1 MALFQP
7 MQQGPSGSA
16 VTPKAE
22 VQDTS
27 VNSILGFVEK
37 AGTGLAGMFQQ
48 QAQRQRQAAV
58 GTALTA
64 FIDEQSRIAEAAEQ
78 GLDPAQARTRMRAAF
93 NKHAANNP
101 LLLEEF
107 LKVQKAYAESQMGEA
122 VTKGSIAYQEEQAQK
137 QALTQQA
144 AQDGFSD
151 VAAWQNWE
159 GQKRAWEVQD
169 EFRKQKLYEARLEA
183 TNASTDAARRS
194 AALSK
199 ARELEIETK
208 ISHTQ
213 GLRTDLAGQLAGAQ
227 KVLDNIVN
235 MPSTVEQSLQ
245 ALQQARGQL
254 KGRLA
259 STYNFADQASLNMA
273 MSQIDQIYEYAED
286 AVIQGKKS
294 QALDNALNVATK
306 GRALEFVGDNE
317 VLNMTAMASVF
328 GPTFSILLG
337 DKPAET
343 AKKLLDMTFSTKG
356 AASPP
361 PPPLLDKSSWSAL
374 NSALREQVKAED
386 LPQYKVP
393 KKEVLESQVVNALR
407 SLTLYGDGYSKQE
420 DIEEAAKTVYGGA
433 YEALKSEGSFNIP
446 PELRDQY
453 SKFTNRVFEETVLDM
468 KNEYL
473 DAAVTSY
480 KAVGGGIGQS
490 VETEQQPST
499 KVITPT
505 VENGVFKFVATDP
518 SAGAEATRLNKT
530 LAPAINNLA
539 KMVAVGNGDPD
550 LNKAIKEL
558 SPRLFEEEVP
568 VPTPSYGKRADNT
581 EKGAGYFGE
590 LKRPDGD
597 VSTELSIGVDYG
609 SGEKE
614 IPTLV
619 PTLTKEEVDHLLS
632 GGEPTDAI
640 TRKAVEF
647 AVQREKEGK
656 PVFAM
661 PGETYQVPKG

>member
-37 AGTGLAGMFQQ
+37 AGTGLAGMFQDQAKSRSQ
-48 QAQRQRQAAV
+48 QAV

-122 VTKGSIAYQEEQAQK
+122 VTKGSVAYQEEQAQK

-159 GQKRAWEVQD
+159 GQKRAWEAQD

-183 TNASTDAARRS
+183 QRASTDASKRS

-199 ARELEIETK
+199 TRELEIETK
-208 ISHTQ
+208 LSHNQ

-227 KVLDNIVN
+227 STVDNIIN
-235 MPSTVEQSLQ
+235 MPATTEQKLQ
-245 ALQQARGQL
+245 ALQQASGQL
-254 KGRLA
+254 KARVAG
-259 STYNFADQASLNMA
+259 TYSFADQANINMA
-273 MSQIDQIYEYAED
+273 MSQVDLIQKYAED
-286 AVIQGKKS
+286 AIVQGKKS
-294 QALDNALNVATK
+294 QALDNSFSIATK
-306 GRALEFVGDNE
+306 ERALVMIEDDQFKNMATMSSIFGQSFTTILGSAPNE
-317 VLNMTAMASVF
+317 V
-328 GPTFSILLG
+328 
-337 DKPAET
+337 
-343 AKKLLDMTFSTKG
+343 AKKMVDLVVPPKEMKT
-356 AASPP
+356 PP
-361 PPPLLDKSSWSAL
+361 PVLDKDSSATL
-374 NSALREQVKAED
+374 DKTLRDQARTTDSPEYQ
-386 LPQYKVP
+386 VP
-393 KKEVLESQVVNALR
+393 KKDVLENQVVNALR
-407 SLTLYGDGYSKQE
+407 SMTLYGDGYSSEE
-420 DIEEAAKTVYGGA
+420 DMAAASKMVYGGA
-433 YEALKSEGSFNIP
+433 YEALKSEGGFNVP
-446 PELRDQY
+446 PEVQGKYKQLVLRNY
-453 SKFTNRVFEETVLDM
+453 EEAMLDI

-473 DAAVTSY
+473 DANVTSY
-480 KAVGGGIGQS
+480 KTVGGGIGQS

-505 VENGVFKFVATDP
+505 VENGVFKFVATAP
-518 SAGAEATRLNKT
+518 SAGAEAARLNKT

-539 KMVAVGNGDPD
+539 KMIAVGNGDPD

-558 SPRLFEEEVP
+558 APRLFEE
-568 VPTPSYGKRADNT
+568 
-581 EKGAGYFGE
+581 
-590 LKRPDGD
+590 
-597 VSTELSIGVDYG
+597 
-609 SGEKE
+609 
-614 IPTLV
+614 
-619 PTLTKEEVDHLLS
+619 
-632 GGEPTDAI
+632 
-640 TRKAVEF
+640 
-647 AVQREKEGK
+647 
-656 PVFAM
+656 
-661 PGETYQVPKG
+661 

>member
-37 AGTGLAGMFQQ
+37 AGTGLAGMFQDQAKSRSQ
-48 QAQRQRQAAV
+48 QAV

-122 VTKGSIAYQEEQAQK
+122 VTKGSVAYQEEQAQK
-137 QALTQQA
+137 QALVQQA

-159 GQKRAWEVQD
+159 GQKRAWEAQD
-169 EFRKQKLYEARLEA
+169 EFRKQKLYEAKLEA
-183 TNASTDAARRS
+183 QRAATDASRRS

-208 ISHTQ
+208 LSHNQ

-227 KVLDNIVN
+227 STVDNIIN
-235 MPSTVEQSLQ
+235 MPATTEQKLQ
-245 ALQQARGQL
+245 TLQQASSQL
-254 KGRLA
+254 KARVAG
-259 STYNFADQASLNMA
+259 TYSFADQANINMA
-273 MSQIDQIYEYAED
+273 MSQVDLIQKYAED
-286 AVIQGKKS
+286 AIVQGKKS
-294 QALDNALNVATK
+294 QALDNSFSIATK
-306 GRALEFVGDNE
+306 ERALAMIEDDQFKNMATMSSIFGQSFTTILGSAPNE
-317 VLNMTAMASVF
+317 V
-328 GPTFSILLG
+328 
-337 DKPAET
+337 
-343 AKKLLDMTFSTKG
+343 AKKMVDLVV
-356 AASPP
+356 PP
-361 PPPLLDKSSWSAL
+361 KEMKTPPPLLDKDSSATL
-374 NSALREQVKAED
+374 DKTLRDQARATDSTEYQ
-386 LPQYKVP
+386 VP
-393 KKEVLESQVVNALR
+393 KKDVLENQVVNALR
-407 SLTLYGDGYSKQE
+407 SMALYGDGYSSEE
-420 DIEEAAKTVYGGA
+420 DMAAASKMVYGGA
-433 YEALKSEGSFNIP
+433 YEALKSEGGFSVP
-446 PELRDQY
+446 AEVQDKYKQLVLRNY
-453 SKFTNRVFEETVLDM
+453 EEAMLDI

-518 SAGAEATRLNKT
+518 SAGAEAARLNKT

-539 KMVAVGNGDPD
+539 KMIAVGNGDPD
-550 LNKAIKEL
+550 LNRAMKEL
-558 SPRLFEEEVP
+558 SPRLFEE
-568 VPTPSYGKRADNT
+568 
-581 EKGAGYFGE
+581 
-590 LKRPDGD
+590 
-597 VSTELSIGVDYG
+597 
-609 SGEKE
+609 
-614 IPTLV
+614 
-619 PTLTKEEVDHLLS
+619 
-632 GGEPTDAI
+632 
-640 TRKAVEF
+640 
-647 AVQREKEGK
+647 
-656 PVFAM
+656 
-661 PGETYQVPKG
+661 

>member
-37 AGTGLAGMFQQ
+37 AGTGLAGMFQDQAKSRSQ
-48 QAQRQRQAAV
+48 QAV

-122 VTKGSIAYQEEQAQK
+122 VTKGSVAYQEEQAQK
-137 QALTQQA
+137 QALVQQA

-151 VAAWQNWE
+151 VSAWQNWE
-159 GQKRAWEVQD
+159 GQKRAWEAQD
-169 EFRKQKLYEARLEA
+169 EFRKQRLYEARLEA

-199 ARELEIETK
+199 ARELEIEVK
-208 ISHTQ
+208 LSHNK
-213 GLRTDLAGQLAGAQ
+213 GLRTDLAGQLDGAQ
-227 KVLDNIVN
+227 STMDNIIN
-235 MPSTVEQSLQ
+235 MPATTEQKLQ
-245 ALQQARGQL
+245 AAQQASSQL
-254 KGRLA
+254 KARLA
-259 STYNFADQASLNMA
+259 GTYSSADQSNISMA
-273 MSQIDQIYEYAED
+273 MAQIDQIQKYAED
-286 AVIQGKKS
+286 AIVQGKKS
-294 QALDNALNVATK
+294 ASLDNAFNILTK
-306 GRALEFVGDNE
+306 ERALEMIEDNE
-317 VLNMTAMASVF
+317 FKNMAVLNRVF
-328 GPTFSILLG
+328 GEGLSIVLG
-337 DKPAET
+337 KRPAET
-343 AKKLLDMTFSTKG
+343 AKRMLDLVVPPKEMPG
-356 AASPP
+356 PP
-361 PPPLLDKSSWSAL
+361 PQLDKTSWSAL
-374 NSALREQVKAED
+374 NEMLRSQSRATED
-386 LPQYKVP
+386 GEAAYP
-393 KKEVLESQVVNALR
+393 KKDILESQVVNALR

-453 SKFTNRVFEETVLDM
+453 SKFTNRVYEETMLDL

-473 DAAVTSY
+473 DAAVTNY
-480 KAVGGGIGQS
+480 KAVGGSIGQS

-518 SAGAEATRLNKT
+518 SAGSEAARLNKT

-550 LNKAIKEL
+550 LSKALKEL
-558 SPRLFEEEVP
+558 SPRLFEE
-568 VPTPSYGKRADNT
+568 
-581 EKGAGYFGE
+581 
-590 LKRPDGD
+590 
-597 VSTELSIGVDYG
+597 
-609 SGEKE
+609 
-614 IPTLV
+614 
-619 PTLTKEEVDHLLS
+619 
-632 GGEPTDAI
+632 
-640 TRKAVEF
+640 
-647 AVQREKEGK
+647 
-656 PVFAM
+656 
-661 PGETYQVPKG
+661 

>member
-37 AGTGLAGMFQQ
+37 AGTGLAGMFQDQAKSRSQ
-48 QAQRQRQAAV
+48 QAV

-122 VTKGSIAYQEEQAQK
+122 VTKGSVAYQEEQAQK
-137 QALTQQA
+137 QALVQQA

-159 GQKRAWEVQD
+159 GQKRAWEAQD

-199 ARELEIETK
+199 ARELEIEVK
-208 ISHTQ
+208 MSHTQ

-227 KVLDNIVN
+227 KVLDNIIN
-235 MPSTVEQSLQ
+235 MPSTVDQSLQ

-259 STYNFADQASLNMA
+259 STYSFADQASLNMA

-286 AVIQGKKS
+286 AVVQGKAS
-294 QALDNALNVATK
+294 TALNNAFNVATK
-306 GRALEFVGDNE
+306 ERALELIGDNQFKNIA
-317 VLNMTAMASVF
+317 VMSSIF
-328 GPTFSILLG
+328 GQSFTTVLG
-337 DKPAET
+337 DKPAEV
-343 AKKLLDMTFSTKG
+343 AKRMVDIVVPPKDMKG
-356 AASPP
+356 PP
-361 PPPLLDKSSWSAL
+361 PQLDKESWSTL
-374 NSALREQVKAED
+374 NTSLKEQSKTED
-386 LPQYKVP
+386 SPGNQMP
-393 KKEVLESQVVNALR
+393 KKEVLENQVVN
-407 SLTLYGDGYSKQE
+407 SLASLVLYGDGYSKQE
-420 DIEEAAKTVYGGA
+420 DVEEAAKTVYGGA
-433 YEALKSEGSFNIP
+433 YEALKKEGSFNIP
-446 PELRDQY
+446 PGLRDQY
-453 SKFTNRVFEETVLDM
+453 SKFTNRMYEEAMLDM
-468 KNEYL
+468 RNEYL

-480 KAVGGGIGQS
+480 KTVGGGIGQS

-518 SAGAEATRLNKT
+518 SAGSEAARLNKT

-558 SPRLFEEEVP
+558 APRLFEE
-568 VPTPSYGKRADNT
+568 
-581 EKGAGYFGE
+581 
-590 LKRPDGD
+590 
-597 VSTELSIGVDYG
+597 
-609 SGEKE
+609 
-614 IPTLV
+614 
-619 PTLTKEEVDHLLS
+619 
-632 GGEPTDAI
+632 
-640 TRKAVEF
+640 
-647 AVQREKEGK
+647 
-656 PVFAM
+656 
-661 PGETYQVPKG
+661 

>member
-37 AGTGLAGMFQQ
+37 AGTGLAGMFQDQAKSRSQ
-48 QAQRQRQAAV
+48 QAV

-122 VTKGSIAYQEEQAQK
+122 VTKGSVAYQEEQAQK
-137 QALTQQA
+137 QALVQQA

-169 EFRKQKLYEARLEA
+169 EFRKQKLYEAKLEA
-183 TNASTDAARRS
+183 QRAATDAAKRS

-199 ARELEIETK
+199 VRELEIETK
-208 ISHTQ
+208 ISHNQ

-227 KVLDNIVN
+227 STVDNIIN
-235 MPSTVEQSLQ
+235 MPATTEQKLQ
-245 ALQQARGQL
+245 ALQQASGQL
-254 KGRLA
+254 KARVAG
-259 STYNFADQASLNMA
+259 TYSFADQANINMA
-273 MSQIDQIYEYAED
+273 MSQVDLIQKYAED
-286 AVIQGKKS
+286 AIVQGKKS
-294 QALDNALNVATK
+294 QALDNSFSIATK
-306 GRALEFVGDNE
+306 ERALVMIEDDQFKNMATMSSIFGQSFTTILGSAPNE
-317 VLNMTAMASVF
+317 V
-328 GPTFSILLG
+328 
-337 DKPAET
+337 
-343 AKKLLDMTFSTKG
+343 AKKMVDLVVPPKEMKT
-356 AASPP
+356 PP
-361 PPPLLDKSSWSAL
+361 PVLDKDSSATL
-374 NSALREQVKAED
+374 DKTLRDQARTTDSPEYQ
-386 LPQYKVP
+386 VP
-393 KKEVLESQVVNALR
+393 KKDVLENQVVNALR
-407 SLTLYGDGYSKQE
+407 SMTLYGDGYSSEE
-420 DIEEAAKTVYGGA
+420 DMAAASKMVYGGA
-433 YEALKSEGSFNIP
+433 YEALKSEGGFNVP
-446 PELRDQY
+446 PEVQGKYKQLVLRNY
-453 SKFTNRVFEETVLDM
+453 EEAMLDI

-480 KAVGGGIGQS
+480 KTVGGGIGQS

-505 VENGVFKFVATDP
+505 VENGVFKFVATNP
-518 SAGAEATRLNKT
+518 SAGAEAARLNKT

-539 KMVAVGNGDPD
+539 KMIAVGNGDPD
-550 LNKAIKEL
+550 LSRAMKEL
-558 SPRLFEEEVP
+558 SPRLFEE
-568 VPTPSYGKRADNT
+568 
-581 EKGAGYFGE
+581 
-590 LKRPDGD
+590 
-597 VSTELSIGVDYG
+597 
-609 SGEKE
+609 
-614 IPTLV
+614 
-619 PTLTKEEVDHLLS
+619 
-632 GGEPTDAI
+632 
-640 TRKAVEF
+640 
-647 AVQREKEGK
+647 
-656 PVFAM
+656 
-661 PGETYQVPKG
+661 

>member
-37 AGTGLAGMFQQ
+37 AGTGLAGMFQDQAKSRSQ
-48 QAQRQRQAAV
+48 QAV

-122 VTKGSIAYQEEQAQK
+122 VTKGSVAYQEEQAQK
-137 QALTQQA
+137 QALVQQA

-159 GQKRAWEVQD
+159 GQKRAWEAQD

-199 ARELEIETK
+199 ARELEIEVK
-208 ISHTQ
+208 LSHTQ

-227 KVLDNIVN
+227 KVLDNIIN
-235 MPSTVEQSLQ
+235 MPSTVDQSLQ

-259 STYNFADQASLNMA
+259 STYTFADQASLNMA

-286 AVIQGKKS
+286 AVVKGKKS
-294 QALDNALNVATK
+294 QALDNAFSIMTKERAIEMIGSDNQFKNMATMSSIF
-306 GRALEFVGDNE
+306 GQSFTTILGSAPNE
-317 VLNMTAMASVF
+317 V
-328 GPTFSILLG
+328 
-337 DKPAET
+337 
-343 AKKLLDMTFSTKG
+343 AKKMVDLVVPPKEMT
-356 AASPP
+356 SPP
-361 PPPLLDKSSWSAL
+361 PVLDKDSSATL
-374 NSALREQVKAED
+374 DKTLRDQASTTDSPEYQ
-386 LPQYKVP
+386 VP
-393 KKEVLESQVVNALR
+393 KKDVLENQVVNVLR
-407 SLTLYGDGYSKQE
+407 SMTLYGDGYSSEE
-420 DIEEAAKTVYGGA
+420 DMAAASKMVYGGA
-433 YEALKSEGSFNIP
+433 YEALKSEGGFNVP
-446 PELRDQY
+446 AEVQGKYKQLVLRNY
-453 SKFTNRVFEETVLDM
+453 EEAMLDI

-473 DAAVTSY
+473 DANVTSY
-480 KAVGGGIGQS
+480 KTVGGGIGQP
-490 VETEQQPST
+490 VKTEQQPST
-499 KVITPT
+499 NVITPT

-518 SAGAEATRLNKT
+518 SAGAGAARLNKT

-539 KMVAVGNGDPD
+539 KMIAVGNGDPD
-550 LNKAIKEL
+550 LNRAMREL
-558 SPRLFEEEVP
+558 SPRLFEE
-568 VPTPSYGKRADNT
+568 
-581 EKGAGYFGE
+581 
-590 LKRPDGD
+590 
-597 VSTELSIGVDYG
+597 
-609 SGEKE
+609 
-614 IPTLV
+614 
-619 PTLTKEEVDHLLS
+619 
-632 GGEPTDAI
+632 
-640 TRKAVEF
+640 
-647 AVQREKEGK
+647 
-656 PVFAM
+656 
-661 PGETYQVPKG
+661 

>member
-37 AGTGLAGMFQQ
+37 AGTGLAGMFQD
-48 QAQRQRQAAV
+48 QAKASGQKAV

-107 LKVQKAYAESQMGEA
+107 LKVQKAYAESQMGES
-122 VTKGSIAYQEEQAQK
+122 VTKGSVAYQEEQAQK
-137 QALTQQA
+137 QALVQQA

-159 GQKRAWEVQD
+159 GQKRAWEAQD
-169 EFRKQKLYEARLEA
+169 EFRKQKLYEAKLEA
-183 TNASTDAARRS
+183 QRAATDAAKRS

-199 ARELEIETK
+199 VKELEIETK
-208 ISHTQ
+208 LSHNQ
-213 GLRTDLAGQLAGAQ
+213 GLRTDLAGQLEGAQ
-227 KVLDNIVN
+227 STVDNIIN
-235 MPSTVEQSLQ
+235 MPATTEQKLQ
-245 ALQQARGQL
+245 ALQQASSQL
-254 KGRLA
+254 KARVAG
-259 STYNFADQASLNMA
+259 TYSFADQANMSMA
-273 MSQIDQIYEYAED
+273 MTQVDLIQKYAED
-286 AVIQGKKS
+286 AIVQGKKS
-294 QALDNALNVATK
+294 DALNNAFNVATK
-306 GRALEFVGDNE
+306 ERALEMIEDNQFKNIAVMSSIFGQSFTT
-317 VLNMTAMASVF
+317 VL
-328 GPTFSILLG
+328 GKEP
-337 DKPAET
+337 DKV
-343 AKKLLDMTFSTKG
+343 AKKMVDLVVPPKDAG
-356 AASPP
+356 GPP
-361 PPPLLDKSSWSAL
+361 PQLDKESWSAL
-374 NSALREQVKAED
+374 NTSLKEQSRSED
-386 LPQYKVP
+386 SPHNQVP
-393 KKEVLESQVVNALR
+393 KKEVLENQVVN
-407 SLTLYGDGYSKQE
+407 SLSSLVLYGEGYSKQE
-420 DIEEAAKTVYGGA
+420 DIEEAAKAIYGGA

-453 SKFTNRVFEETVLDM
+453 SKFTNRVYEETMLDM

-505 VENGVFKFVATDP
+505 VENGVFKFVATDK
-518 SAGAEATRLNKT
+518 SAGAEAARLNKT

-539 KMVAVGNGDPD
+539 KMIAVGNGDPD
-550 LNKAIKEL
+550 LSRAMKEL
-558 SPRLFEEEVP
+558 SPRLFEE
-568 VPTPSYGKRADNT
+568 
-581 EKGAGYFGE
+581 
-590 LKRPDGD
+590 
-597 VSTELSIGVDYG
+597 
-609 SGEKE
+609 
-614 IPTLV
+614 
-619 PTLTKEEVDHLLS
+619 
-632 GGEPTDAI
+632 
-640 TRKAVEF
+640 
-647 AVQREKEGK
+647 
-656 PVFAM
+656 
-661 PGETYQVPKG
+661 

>member
-37 AGTGLAGMFQQ
+37 AGTGLAGMFQDQAKSRSQ
-48 QAQRQRQAAV
+48 QAV

-122 VTKGSIAYQEEQAQK
+122 VTKGSVAYQEEQAQK
-137 QALTQQA
+137 QALVQQA

-159 GQKRAWEVQD
+159 GQKRAWEAQD

-183 TNASTDAARRS
+183 QRASTDASRRS

-208 ISHTQ
+208 LSHNQ
-213 GLRTDLAGQLAGAQ
+213 GLRTDLAGQLEGAQ
-227 KVLDNIVN
+227 STVDNIIN
-235 MPSTVEQSLQ
+235 MPATTEQKLK
-245 ALQQARGQL
+245 ALQQASSQL
-254 KGRLA
+254 KARVAG
-259 STYNFADQASLNMA
+259 TYSFADQANISMA
-273 MSQIDQIYEYAED
+273 MTQVDLIQKYAED
-286 AVIQGKKS
+286 AIVQGKKS
-294 QALDNALNVATK
+294 QALDNSFSIATK
-306 GRALEFVGDNE
+306 ERALAMIEDNQFKNMATMSSIFGQSFTTILGSAPNE
-317 VLNMTAMASVF
+317 V
-328 GPTFSILLG
+328 
-337 DKPAET
+337 
-343 AKKLLDMTFSTKG
+343 AKKMVDLVVPPKEMT
-356 AASPP
+356 SPP
-361 PPPLLDKSSWSAL
+361 PVLDKDSSATL
-374 NSALREQVKAED
+374 DKTLRDQARATDSTEYQ
-386 LPQYKVP
+386 VP
-393 KKEVLESQVVNALR
+393 KKDVLENQVVNALR
-407 SLTLYGDGYSKQE
+407 SMTLYGDGYSSEE
-420 DIEEAAKTVYGGA
+420 DMAAASKMVYGGA
-433 YEALKSEGSFNIP
+433 YEALKSEGGFNVP
-446 PELRDQY
+446 AEVQGKYKQLVLRNY
-453 SKFTNRVFEETVLDM
+453 EEAMLDI

-473 DAAVTSY
+473 DANVTSY
-480 KAVGGGIGQS
+480 KTVGGGIGQS

-518 SAGAEATRLNKT
+518 SAGAEAVRLNKT

-539 KMVAVGNGDPD
+539 KMIAVGNGDPD
-550 LNKAIKEL
+550 LNKAMKEL
-558 SPRLFEEEVP
+558 SPRLFEE
-568 VPTPSYGKRADNT
+568 
-581 EKGAGYFGE
+581 
-590 LKRPDGD
+590 
-597 VSTELSIGVDYG
+597 
-609 SGEKE
+609 
-614 IPTLV
+614 
-619 PTLTKEEVDHLLS
+619 
-632 GGEPTDAI
+632 
-640 TRKAVEF
+640 
-647 AVQREKEGK
+647 
-656 PVFAM
+656 
-661 PGETYQVPKG
+661 

>member
-37 AGTGLAGMFQQ
+37 AGTGLAGMFQDQAKSRSQ
-48 QAQRQRQAAV
+48 QAV

-101 LLLEEF
+101 LLLDEF

-159 GQKRAWEVQD
+159 GQKRAWEAQD

-183 TNASTDAARRS
+183 QKASTDASKRS

-208 ISHTQ
+208 LSHNQ

-227 KVLDNIVN
+227 STVEGIIN
-235 MPSTVEQSLQ
+235 MPSTVEQKLQ
-245 ALQQARGQL
+245 MLQQSGGQL
-254 KGRLA
+254 KARIAG
-259 STYNFADQASLNMA
+259 TYSFADQANITMA
-273 MSQIDQIYEYAED
+273 MTQVDMIQKYAED
-286 AVIQGKKS
+286 AIVQGKKS
-294 QALDNALNVATK
+294 QALDNSFSIMTKERAIEMIGSDNQFKNMATMSSIF
-306 GRALEFVGDNE
+306 GQSFNTILGSAPNE
-317 VLNMTAMASVF
+317 V
-328 GPTFSILLG
+328 
-337 DKPAET
+337 
-343 AKKLLDMTFSTKG
+343 AKKMVDLVVPPKEMKT
-356 AASPP
+356 PP
-361 PPPLLDKSSWSAL
+361 PMLDKDSSATL
-374 NSALREQVKAED
+374 DKTLRDQARTTDSPEYQ
-386 LPQYKVP
+386 VP
-393 KKEVLESQVVNALR
+393 KKDVLENQVVNALR
-407 SLTLYGDGYSKQE
+407 SMTLYGDGYSSEE
-420 DIEEAAKTVYGGA
+420 DMAATSKMVYGGA
-433 YEALKSEGSFNIP
+433 YEALKSEGGFNVP
-446 PELRDQY
+446 DEVQGKYKQLVLRNY
-453 SKFTNRVFEETVLDM
+453 EEAMLDI

-480 KAVGGGIGQS
+480 KTVGGGIGQS

-518 SAGAEATRLNKT
+518 SAGAETARLNKT

-539 KMVAVGNGDPD
+539 KMIAVGNGDPD

-558 SPRLFEEEVP
+558 APRLFEE
-568 VPTPSYGKRADNT
+568 
-581 EKGAGYFGE
+581 
-590 LKRPDGD
+590 
-597 VSTELSIGVDYG
+597 
-609 SGEKE
+609 
-614 IPTLV
+614 
-619 PTLTKEEVDHLLS
+619 
-632 GGEPTDAI
+632 
-640 TRKAVEF
+640 
-647 AVQREKEGK
+647 
-656 PVFAM
+656 
-661 PGETYQVPKG
+661 

>member
-37 AGTGLAGMFQQ
+37 AGTGLAGVFQSQ
-48 QAQRQRQAAV
+48 EAGKQKAAV

-64 FIDEQSRIAEAAEQ
+64 YIEEQSRIADAVETGQ
-78 GLDPAQARTRMRAAF
+78 LDPAKASILKRASF

-101 LLLEEF
+101 LLLNEF
-107 LKVQKAYAESQMGEA
+107 LGVNKEYEDSQMGA
-122 VTKGSIAYQEEQAQK
+122 VIAKGSRSFQEEQAKKMELQK
-137 QALTQQA
+137 QA

-151 VAAWQNWE
+151 VNAWQNWE
-159 GQKRAWEVQD
+159 GQKRAWEAQD
-169 EFRKQKLYEARLEA
+169 EFRKQKMYEAKLEA
-183 TNASTDAARRS
+183 QRASTDASKRS

-208 ISHTQ
+208 ISHNQ

-227 KVLDNIVN
+227 STVEGIIN
-235 MPSTVEQSLQ
+235 MPSTVEQKLQ
-245 ALQQARGQL
+245 MLQQSGGQL
-254 KGRLA
+254 KARIAG
-259 STYNFADQASLNMA
+259 TYSFADQANISMA
-273 MSQIDQIYEYAED
+273 MSQVDMIQKYAED
-286 AVIQGKKS
+286 AVVQGKAS
-294 QALDNALNVATK
+294 TALNNAFNVATK
-306 GRALEFVGDNE
+306 ERALELIGDNQFKNIA
-317 VLNMTAMASVF
+317 VMSSIF
-328 GPTFSILLG
+328 GQSFTTVLG
-337 DKPAET
+337 DKPAEV
-343 AKKLLDMTFSTKG
+343 AKRMVDIVVPPKDMKG
-356 AASPP
+356 PP
-361 PPPLLDKSSWSAL
+361 PQLDKESWSTL
-374 NSALREQVKAED
+374 NTSLKEQSKTED
-386 LPQYKVP
+386 SPGNQMP
-393 KKEVLESQVVNALR
+393 KKEVLENQIVN
-407 SLTLYGDGYSKQE
+407 SLASLVLYGDGYSKQE
-420 DIEEAAKTVYGGA
+420 DVEEAAKTVYGGA
-433 YEALKSEGSFNIP
+433 YEALKKEGSFNIP
-446 PELRDQY
+446 PGLRDQY
-453 SKFTNRVFEETVLDM
+453 SKFTNRMYEEAMLDM

-480 KAVGGGIGQS
+480 KTVGGGIGQS

-518 SAGAEATRLNKT
+518 SAGSEAARLNKT

-550 LNKAIKEL
+550 LGKAIKEL

-661 PGETYQVPKG
+661 PGETYQVPKE

>member
-37 AGTGLAGMFQQ
+37 AGTGLAGMFQDQAKSRSQ
-48 QAQRQRQAAV
+48 QAV

-122 VTKGSIAYQEEQAQK
+122 VTKGSVAYQEEQAQK
-137 QALTQQA
+137 QALVQQA

-151 VAAWQNWE
+151 VSAWQNWE
-159 GQKRAWEVQD
+159 GQKRAWEAQD
-169 EFRKQKLYEARLEA
+169 EFRKQKLYEAKLEA
-183 TNASTDAARRS
+183 QRASTDASRRS

-208 ISHTQ
+208 LSHNQ

-227 KVLDNIVN
+227 
-235 MPSTVEQSLQ
+235 STVEGIINMPATTEQKLQ
-245 ALQQARGQL
+245 TLQQASSQL
-254 KGRLA
+254 KARVAG
-259 STYNFADQASLNMA
+259 TYSFADQANINMA
-273 MSQIDQIYEYAED
+273 MSQVDLIQKYAED
-286 AVIQGKKS
+286 AIVQGKKS
-294 QALDNALNVATK
+294 QALDNSFSIATK
-306 GRALEFVGDNE
+306 ERALVMIEDDQFKNMATMSSIFGQSFTTILGSAPNE
-317 VLNMTAMASVF
+317 V
-328 GPTFSILLG
+328 
-337 DKPAET
+337 
-343 AKKLLDMTFSTKG
+343 AKKMVDLVVPPKEMKT
-356 AASPP
+356 PP
-361 PPPLLDKSSWSAL
+361 PMLDKDSSATL
-374 NSALREQVKAED
+374 DKTLRDQARTTDSPEYQ
-386 LPQYKVP
+386 VP
-393 KKEVLESQVVNALR
+393 KKDVLENQVVNALR
-407 SLTLYGDGYSKQE
+407 SMTLYGDGYSSEE
-420 DIEEAAKTVYGGA
+420 DMAAASKMVYGGA
-433 YEALKSEGSFNIP
+433 YEALKSEGGFNVP
-446 PELRDQY
+446 AEVQGKYKQLVLRNY
-453 SKFTNRVFEETVLDM
+453 EEAMLDI

-480 KAVGGGIGQS
+480 KTVGGGIGQS

-505 VENGVFKFVATDP
+505 VENGVFKFVATDK
-518 SAGAEATRLNKT
+518 SAGAEAARLNKT

-539 KMVAVGNGDPD
+539 KMIAVGNGDPD

-558 SPRLFEEEVP
+558 APRLFEE
-568 VPTPSYGKRADNT
+568 
-581 EKGAGYFGE
+581 
-590 LKRPDGD
+590 
-597 VSTELSIGVDYG
+597 
-609 SGEKE
+609 
-614 IPTLV
+614 
-619 PTLTKEEVDHLLS
+619 
-632 GGEPTDAI
+632 
-640 TRKAVEF
+640 
-647 AVQREKEGK
+647 
-656 PVFAM
+656 
-661 PGETYQVPKG
+661 

>member
-37 AGTGLAGMFQQ
+37 AGTGLAGMFQDQAKSRSQ
-48 QAQRQRQAAV
+48 QAV

-101 LLLEEF
+101 LLLDEF

-159 GQKRAWEVQD
+159 GQKRAWEAQD

-183 TNASTDAARRS
+183 QRASTDASKRS

-208 ISHTQ
+208 LSHNQ
-213 GLRTDLAGQLAGAQ
+213 GLRTDLAGQLEGAQ
-227 KVLDNIVN
+227 STVDNIIN
-235 MPSTVEQSLQ
+235 MPATTEQKLQ
-245 ALQQARGQL
+245 ALQQASSQL
-254 KGRLA
+254 KARVAG
-259 STYNFADQASLNMA
+259 TYSFADQANISMA
-273 MSQIDQIYEYAED
+273 HTQIDMIQKYAED
-286 AVIQGKKS
+286 AVVQGKAS
-294 QALDNALNVATK
+294 TALNNAFNVSTK
-306 GRALEFVGDNE
+306 ERALEMIGDNQFKNIA
-317 VLNMTAMASVF
+317 VMSSIF
-328 GPTFSILLG
+328 GQSFTTVLG
-337 DKPAET
+337 DKPQEVARKMVDLVVPPKEMKGPPPQLNRDDAET
-343 AKKLLDMTFSTKG
+343 
-356 AASPP
+356 
-361 PPPLLDKSSWSAL
+361 LDKT
-374 NSALREQVKAED
+374 LRDQSRGTDSPEFQ
-386 LPQYKVP
+386 VP
-393 KKEVLESQVVNALR
+393 KKDVIENQVVNALR
-407 SLTLYGDGYSKQE
+407 SVTLYGDGYASGEDMAAASKM
-420 DIEEAAKTVYGGA
+420 VYGGA
-433 YEALKSEGSFNIP
+433 YEALKSEGGFNVP
-446 PELRDQY
+446 PEVQGKYKQLVLRNY
-453 SKFTNRVFEETVLDM
+453 EEAMLDI

-518 SAGAEATRLNKT
+518 SAGAETARLNKT

-539 KMVAVGNGDPD
+539 KMIAVGNGDPD

-558 SPRLFEEEVP
+558 APRLFEE
-568 VPTPSYGKRADNT
+568 
-581 EKGAGYFGE
+581 
-590 LKRPDGD
+590 
-597 VSTELSIGVDYG
+597 
-609 SGEKE
+609 
-614 IPTLV
+614 
-619 PTLTKEEVDHLLS
+619 
-632 GGEPTDAI
+632 
-640 TRKAVEF
+640 
-647 AVQREKEGK
+647 
-656 PVFAM
+656 
-661 PGETYQVPKG
+661 

>member
-37 AGTGLAGMFQQ
+37 AGTGLAGMFQD
-48 QAQRQRQAAV
+48 QAKASGQKAV

-122 VTKGSIAYQEEQAQK
+122 ITKGSVAYQEEQAQK
-137 QALTQQA
+137 QALVQQA

-199 ARELEIETK
+199 ARELEIEVK
-208 ISHTQ
+208 LSHTQ

-227 KVLDNIVN
+227 KAFDNIIN
-235 MPSTVEQSLQ
+235 MPSTVDQSLQ

-259 STYNFADQASLNMA
+259 GTYTFADQASLNMA

-286 AVIQGKKS
+286 AIVKGKKS
-294 QALDNALNVATK
+294 QALDNSFSIATK
-306 GRALEFVGDNE
+306 ERALVMIEDDQFKNMATMSSIFGQSFTTILGSAPNE
-317 VLNMTAMASVF
+317 V
-328 GPTFSILLG
+328 
-337 DKPAET
+337 
-343 AKKLLDMTFSTKG
+343 AKKMVDLVVPPKEKKT
-356 AASPP
+356 PP
-361 PPPLLDKSSWSAL
+361 PVLDKDSSATLDKSLRDQASATD
-374 NSALREQVKAED
+374 SPEYQ
-386 LPQYKVP
+386 VP
-393 KKEVLESQVVNALR
+393 KKDVLENQVVNALR
-407 SLTLYGDGYSKQE
+407 SMTLYGDGYSSEE
-420 DIEEAAKTVYGGA
+420 DMAAASKMVYGGA
-433 YEALKSEGSFNIP
+433 YEALKSEGGFNVP
-446 PELRDQY
+446 AEVQGKYKQLVLRNY
-453 SKFTNRVFEETVLDM
+453 EEAMLDI

-480 KAVGGGIGQS
+480 KTVGGGIGQS

-518 SAGAEATRLNKT
+518 SASSEAARLNKT

-539 KMVAVGNGDPD
+539 KMIAVGNGDPD
-550 LNKAIKEL
+550 LNKAMKEL
-558 SPRLFEEEVP
+558 SPRLFEE
-568 VPTPSYGKRADNT
+568 
-581 EKGAGYFGE
+581 
-590 LKRPDGD
+590 
-597 VSTELSIGVDYG
+597 
-609 SGEKE
+609 
-614 IPTLV
+614 
-619 PTLTKEEVDHLLS
+619 
-632 GGEPTDAI
+632 
-640 TRKAVEF
+640 
-647 AVQREKEGK
+647 
-656 PVFAM
+656 
-661 PGETYQVPKG
+661 

>member
-37 AGTGLAGMFQQ
+37 AGTGLAGMFQDQAKSRSQ
-48 QAQRQRQAAV
+48 QAV

-122 VTKGSIAYQEEQAQK
+122 VTKGSVAYQEEQ
-137 QALTQQA
+137 TQRLELRKQA

-151 VAAWQNWE
+151 VAAWQKWE

-169 EFRKQKLYEARLEA
+169 EFRKQKLYEAKLEA
-183 TNASTDAARRS
+183 QRASTDASKRS

-208 ISHTQ
+208 LFHNQ

-227 KVLDNIVN
+227 STVDNIIN
-235 MPSTVEQSLQ
+235 MPATTEQKLQ
-245 ALQQARGQL
+245 ALQQASSQL
-254 KGRLA
+254 KARVA
-259 STYNFADQASLNMA
+259 STYSFADQANIAMA
-273 MSQIDQIYEYAED
+273 QTQIDMIQKYAED
-286 AVIQGKKS
+286 AVVQGKAS
-294 QALDNALNVATK
+294 TALNNAFNVATK
-306 GRALEFVGDNE
+306 ERALEMIGDNQFKNIAVMSSIFGQSFTT
-317 VLNMTAMASVF
+317 VL
-328 GPTFSILLG
+328 GKEP
-337 DKPAET
+337 DKV
-343 AKKLLDMTFSTKG
+343 AKRMVDLVVPPKDAG
-356 AASPP
+356 GPP
-361 PPPLLDKSSWSAL
+361 PQLDKESWSAL
-374 NSALREQVKAED
+374 NTSLKEQSRSED
-386 LPQYKVP
+386 STQNQVP
-393 KKEVLESQVVNALR
+393 KKEVLENQVVN
-407 SLTLYGDGYSKQE
+407 SLASLVLYGDGYSKQE
-420 DIEEAAKTVYGGA
+420 DVEEAAKTIYGGA
-433 YEALKSEGSFNIP
+433 YEALKKEGSFSMP
-446 PELRDQY
+446 PGLKDQY
-453 SKFTNRVFEETVLDM
+453 SKFTNRMYEEAMLDM

-480 KAVGGGIGQS
+480 KTVGGGIGQS

-505 VENGVFKFVATDP
+505 VENGVFKFVATDK
-518 SAGAEATRLNKT
+518 SAGAEAARLNKT

-539 KMVAVGNGDPD
+539 KMIAVGNGDPD

-558 SPRLFEEEVP
+558 APRLFEE
-568 VPTPSYGKRADNT
+568 
-581 EKGAGYFGE
+581 
-590 LKRPDGD
+590 
-597 VSTELSIGVDYG
+597 
-609 SGEKE
+609 
-614 IPTLV
+614 
-619 PTLTKEEVDHLLS
+619 
-632 GGEPTDAI
+632 
-640 TRKAVEF
+640 
-647 AVQREKEGK
+647 
-656 PVFAM
+656 
-661 PGETYQVPKG
+661 

>member
-7 MQQGPSGSA
+7 MQQWPSGSA

-37 AGTGLAGMFQQ
+37 AGTGLAGMFQDQAKSRSQ
-48 QAQRQRQAAV
+48 QAV

-101 LLLEEF
+101 LLLDEF

-122 VTKGSIAYQEEQAQK
+122 VTRGSIAYQEEQAQK

-151 VAAWQNWE
+151 VTAWQNWE
-159 GQKRAWEVQD
+159 GQKRAWEAQD

-183 TNASTDAARRS
+183 QKASTDASKRS

-208 ISHTQ
+208 LSHNQ

-227 KVLDNIVN
+227 
-235 MPSTVEQSLQ
+235 STVEGIINMPATTEQKLQ
-245 ALQQARGQL
+245 ALQQASSQL
-254 KGRLA
+254 KARVAG
-259 STYNFADQASLNMA
+259 TYSFADQANISMA
-273 MSQIDQIYEYAED
+273 MTQVDMIQKYAED
-286 AVIQGKKS
+286 AVVQGKKS
-294 QALDNALNVATK
+294 QALDNAFNVATK
-306 GRALEFVGDNE
+306 ERALELIGDNQFKNIA
-317 VLNMTAMASVF
+317 VMSSIF
-328 GPTFSILLG
+328 GQSFTTVLG
-337 DKPAET
+337 DKPAEV
-343 AKKLLDMTFSTKG
+343 AKRMVDIVVPPKDMKG
-356 AASPP
+356 PP
-361 PPPLLDKSSWSAL
+361 PQLDKESWSTL
-374 NSALREQVKAED
+374 NTSLKEQSKTED
-386 LPQYKVP
+386 SPGNKMP
-393 KKEVLESQVVNALR
+393 KKEVLENQIVN
-407 SLTLYGDGYSKQE
+407 SLASLVLYGDGYSKQE
-420 DIEEAAKTVYGGA
+420 DVEEAAKTVYGGA
-433 YEALKSEGSFNIP
+433 YEALKKEGSFNIP
-446 PELRDQY
+446 PGLRDQY
-453 SKFTNRVFEETVLDM
+453 SKFTNRMYEEAMLDM

-473 DAAVTSY
+473 DASTTSY
-480 KAVGGGIGQS
+480 KTVGGGIGQS

-518 SAGAEATRLNKT
+518 SASSEAARLNKT

-558 SPRLFEEEVP
+558 APRLFEE
-568 VPTPSYGKRADNT
+568 
-581 EKGAGYFGE
+581 
-590 LKRPDGD
+590 
-597 VSTELSIGVDYG
+597 
-609 SGEKE
+609 
-614 IPTLV
+614 
-619 PTLTKEEVDHLLS
+619 
-632 GGEPTDAI
+632 
-640 TRKAVEF
+640 
-647 AVQREKEGK
+647 
-656 PVFAM
+656 
-661 PGETYQVPKG
+661 

>member
-7 MQQGPSGSA
+7 MQQGPSGSS
-16 VTPKAE
+16 VTPKTE

-48 QAQRQRQAAV
+48 QAQGQRQAAV

-101 LLLEEF
+101 LLLDEF

-169 EFRKQKLYEARLEA
+169 EFRKQKLYETKLEA
-183 TNASTDAARRS
+183 QRASTDASRRS

-199 ARELEIETK
+199 ARELEIETRL
-208 ISHTQ
+208 SHNQ

-227 KVLDNIVN
+227 STVDNIIN
-235 MPSTVEQSLQ
+235 MPATTEQKLQ
-245 ALQQARGQL
+245 ALQQASSQL
-254 KGRLA
+254 KARVAGA
-259 STYNFADQASLNMA
+259 YSFADQANISMA
-273 MSQIDQIYEYAED
+273 MTQVDMIQKYAED
-286 AVIQGKKS
+286 AVVQGKAS
-294 QALDNALNVATK
+294 AALNNAFNVVTK
-306 GRALEFVGDNE
+306 ERALEMIEDNQFKNIAVMSSIFGQSFTT
-317 VLNMTAMASVF
+317 VL
-328 GPTFSILLG
+328 GKEP
-337 DKPAET
+337 DKV
-343 AKKLLDMTFSTKG
+343 AKKMVDLVVPPKDAG
-356 AASPP
+356 GPP
-361 PPPLLDKSSWSAL
+361 PQLDKESWSAL
-374 NSALREQVKAED
+374 NTSLKEQSRSED
-386 LPQYKVP
+386 SPQNQVP
-393 KKEVLESQVVNALR
+393 KKEVLENQVVN
-407 SLTLYGDGYSKQE
+407 SLSSLVLYGEGYSKQE
-420 DIEEAAKTVYGGA
+420 DVEEAAKTIYGGA

-446 PELRDQY
+446 PGLRDQY
-453 SKFTNRVFEETVLDM
+453 SKFTNRMYEEAMLDM

-480 KAVGGGIGQS
+480 KTVGGGIGQS

-539 KMVAVGNGDPD
+539 KMVAVGSGDPD

-558 SPRLFEEEVP
+558 APRLFEE
-568 VPTPSYGKRADNT
+568 
-581 EKGAGYFGE
+581 
-590 LKRPDGD
+590 
-597 VSTELSIGVDYG
+597 
-609 SGEKE
+609 
-614 IPTLV
+614 
-619 PTLTKEEVDHLLS
+619 
-632 GGEPTDAI
+632 
-640 TRKAVEF
+640 
-647 AVQREKEGK
+647 
-656 PVFAM
+656 
-661 PGETYQVPKG
+661 

>member
-37 AGTGLAGMFQQ
+37 AGTGLAGMFQDQAKSRSQ
-48 QAQRQRQAAV
+48 QAV

-122 VTKGSIAYQEEQAQK
+122 VTKGSVAYQEEQAQK
-137 QALTQQA
+137 QALVQQA

-159 GQKRAWEVQD
+159 GQKRAWEAQD

-199 ARELEIETK
+199 ARELEIEVK
-208 ISHTQ
+208 MSHNK

-227 KVLDNIVN
+227 KVLDNIIN
-235 MPSTVEQSLQ
+235 MPSTVDQSLQ

-259 STYNFADQASLNMA
+259 STYTFADQASLNMA

-286 AVIQGKKS
+286 AIVQGKKS
-294 QALDNALNVATK
+294 QALNNAFNVATRE
-306 GRALEFVGDNE
+306 RALEMIGDNQFKNIA
-317 VLNMTAMASVF
+317 VMTSIF
-328 GPTFSILLG
+328 GQSFATVLG
-337 DKPAET
+337 DKPQEV
-343 AKKLLDMTFSTKG
+343 AKKMVDLVVPPKEMKT
-356 AASPP
+356 PP
-361 PPPLLDKSSWSAL
+361 PVLDKDSSATL
-374 NSALREQVKAED
+374 DKTLRDQVRSTDSPEY
-386 LPQYKVP
+386 QMP
-393 KKEVLESQVVNALR
+393 KKDVLENQVVNALR
-407 SLTLYGDGYSKQE
+407 SMTLYGDGYSSEE
-420 DIEEAAKTVYGGA
+420 DMAAASKMVYGGA
-433 YEALKSEGSFNIP
+433 YEALKSEGGFNVP
-446 PELRDQY
+446 AEVQGKYKQLVLRNY
-453 SKFTNRVFEETVLDM
+453 EEAMLDI

-473 DAAVTSY
+473 DANVTSY
-480 KAVGGGIGQS
+480 KTVGGGIGQS
-490 VETEQQPST
+490 VKTEQQPST

-518 SAGAEATRLNKT
+518 SAGAEAARLNKT

-539 KMVAVGNGDPD
+539 KMIAVGNGDPD
-550 LNKAIKEL
+550 LSKALKEL
-558 SPRLFEEEVP
+558 SPRLFEE
-568 VPTPSYGKRADNT
+568 
-581 EKGAGYFGE
+581 
-590 LKRPDGD
+590 
-597 VSTELSIGVDYG
+597 
-609 SGEKE
+609 
-614 IPTLV
+614 
-619 PTLTKEEVDHLLS
+619 
-632 GGEPTDAI
+632 
-640 TRKAVEF
+640 
-647 AVQREKEGK
+647 
-656 PVFAM
+656 
-661 PGETYQVPKG
+661 